1 MRISD
6 WSSDVCSYDL
16 VADEGQ
22 GAVEHHV
29 HRVVEIGALGVLAQ
43 RDMRETVEGG
53 ADFGV
58 GHAGEAWIGSD
69 RTILPGVGS
78 QACRKS
84 RAARLSLVGR
94 GARLNVGANV
104 LGGKIKEE
112 ASAAGRRR
120 GTFAPKGIRTRA
132 HQFADAADRKSTR
145 LNSSP

>member
-6 WSSDVCSYDL
+6 WSSDVCPSDL
-16 VADEGQ
+16 GQ

-43 RDMRETVEGG
+43 RDLLETVEGG

-78 QACRKS
+78 HPRPPVCRRSAFPSARMS
-84 RAARLSLVGR
+84 RVR
-94 GARLNVGANV
+94 
-104 LGGKIKEE
+104 
-112 ASAAGRRR
+112 
-120 GTFAPKGIRTRA
+120 FAYPGYVVR
-132 HQFADAADRKSTR
+132 DRKSTR
-145 LNSSP
+145 LNSSH

>member
-6 WSSDVCSYDL
+6 WSSDVCPSDL
-16 VADEGQ
+16 GQ

-29 HRVVEIGALGVLAQ
+29 HRVVEVGALGVLAQ
-43 RDMRETVEGG
+43 RDLLETVEGG

-84 RAARLSLVGR
+84 RAARLSLVR
-94 GARLNVGANV
+94 SAERSVGTACV
-104 LGGKIKEE
+104 
-112 ASAAGRRR
+112 
-120 GTFAPKGIRTRA
+120 
-132 HQFADAADRKSTR
+132 STCR
-145 LNSSP
+145 SRWSPYH

>member
-1 MRISD
+1 MFTCLALCVVFCFFKQKTAYEMRISD
-6 WSSDVCSYDL
+6 WSSDVCSS
-16 VADEGQ
+16 
-22 GAVEHHV
+22 GA
-29 HRVVEIGALGVLAQ
+29 G
-43 RDMRETVEGG
+43 EGG

-58 GHAGEAWIGSD
+58 GHAGEAWVGSD

-120 GTFAPKGIRTRA
+120 GTFAPKGLRTRA
-132 HQFADAADRKSTR
+132 QDRKSDV
-145 LNSSP
+145 